1 MNGTNRMS
9 EDVKARDSVDLTN
22 CDREPIHIPGAIL
35 PHGAMLVLECETLRV
50 LQAAGDTAGLIG
62 RPLAELLD
70 RPVDTLFTTD
80 QVNRLHALFKET
92 DLVKPRH
99 LLDPLFRVIADRP
112 LDASAHRVDAN
123 LVIEF
128 ETAEMSDPFAADPLA
143 AVQTMIEGFREA
155 ASLFALCQ
163 MATASVRRVAQ
174 YDRVMIYR
182 FMADGSGWVIA
193 ESRAPELAPFLD
205 LHYPAADIP
214 QQARTLYL
222 KSWLRLITQVDYD
235 PAPLTPTLNPRTGK
249 PLDMSYAILRD
260 VSPIH
265 REYLRNM
272 GIDASMSISIIVAGK
287 LWGLIACHHNS
298 PRRLPRHLRAVCELF
313 GSMFSLQLEAR
324 EKSEQFEARLASRKI
339 LQELMLNL
347 AGVEDYAY
355 GLTQQTPNLLD
366 YIHGGDIALDGSR
379 GGGVAVRVE
388 GKITF
393 LGTTPSREQIT
404 ALTDWLT
411 SYMTET
417 EGVFATDRLS
427 EIYTPGKAFANVA
440 SGLLVIA
447 VSRDPS
453 DFILWFRPELVE
465 TALWAGDPAKP
476 MATGPDGDRLSPRKS
491 FEVWKHTVRNRALPW
506 SAAETDS
513 AFDLRVSLL
522 QVVLRR
528 IEAASRERA
537 KAHERDKLLMAEL
550 DHRVKNT
557 LANIQA
563 LVTQSSRS
571 AESLT
576 LFVEGLDKRIHS
588 MAKAHSLLTQSRW
601 EGVSVDGLLREELDA
616 YGPVPGVVSLSGAD
630 AVLTPKSA
638 LALSLALHELA
649 TNAAKFGSL
658 SAIAGCVAVRWDIR
672 DDGGLGLSWTESGGP
687 VVTPPTRRGFGSS
700 LIERALALE
709 TGGRATIHYK
719 PGGVV
724 CDVVLPK
731 SSLVEFSVI
740 PPVAAESMSL
750 TIEDEFNALPANPKI
765 LIVEDSFLVLIGL
778 EAMCANL
785 GWEIVGPATR
795 LGEALALA
803 QSATFDA
810 ALLDV
815 NLDGEMSWEIADVL
829 KQRGI
834 PFAFS
839 TGYDQSNILPEHLAG
854 TQVLAKPYRI
864 DDVERRLRK
873 MMAAGQT
880 LVTA

>member
-1 MNGTNRMS
+1 MTRPVQTRF
-9 EDVKARDSVDLTN
+9 EVDLTS

-35 PHGAMLVLECETLRV
+35 PHGAMLVLDCATLRV
-50 LQAAGDTAGLIG
+50 LQAAGDTQGLLGLGID
-62 RPLAELLD
+62 ALLD
-70 RPVDTLFTTD
+70 RTVDGLFSTV
-80 QVNRLHALFKET
+80 QVNRLHALCQEA

-99 LLDPLFRVIADRP
+99 LLDPVLRVSPDSA
-112 LDASAHRVDAN
+112 LDASAHRVDGN
-123 LVIEF
+123 LVLEF
-128 ETAEMSDPFAADPLA
+128 EAADIGDPFVVDPLS
-143 AVQTMIEGFREA
+143 AVQEMVEGFSSA
-155 ASLFALCQ
+155 PSLFSLCQ

-182 FMADGSGWVIA
+182 FMPDGSGWVIA
-193 ESRAPELAPFLD
+193 EARAPELAPFLD

-214 QQARTLYL
+214 QQARALYL

-235 PAPLTPTLNPRTGK
+235 PAPLTPPVNPRTDK
-249 PLDMSYAILRD
+249 PLDMSHAVLRD

-366 YIHGGDIALDGSR
+366 YIHGGDVALDGQR

-388 GKITF
+388 GSITS
-393 LGTTPSREQIT
+393 LGATPTKAQI
-404 ALTDWLT
+404 AGLTEWLT

-417 EGVFATDRLS
+417 EGVFATDRLG
-427 EIYTPGKAFANVA
+427 EMYAPAKEFAGVA

-453 DFILWFRPELVE
+453 DFIIWFRPELVE
-465 TALWAGDPAKP
+465 TALWAGDPTKPAKTS
-476 MATGPDGDRLSPRKS
+476 ADGDRISPRKS
-491 FEVWKHTVRNRALPW
+491 FEVWKHSVHNRALPW
-506 SAAETDS
+506 TPAEVDS

-537 KAHERDKLLMAEL
+537 RAHDRDKLLMAEL

-571 AESLT
+571 AASLT
-576 LFVEGLDKRIHS
+576 GFVEGLDRRIHS

-601 EGVSVDGLLREELDA
+601 EGVSVEGLLIEELE
-616 YGPVPGVVSLSGAD
+616 PFSQIPGVVNLGGTD
-630 AVLTPKSA
+630 TVLTPKSA
-638 LALSLALHELA
+638 LSLSLAVHELA
-649 TNAAKFGSL
+649 TNAAKFGAFSRPEG
-658 SAIAGCVAVRWDIR
+658 SVSVAWNLA
-672 DDGGLGLSWTESGGP
+672 DDGGLALTWREAGGP
-687 VVTPPTRRGFGSS
+687 PVAVPTRRGFGTS
-700 LIERALALE
+700 LIERALAFE
-709 TGGRATIHYK
+709 TGGRATIEYA
-719 PGGVV
+719 PAGVV
-724 CDVVLPK
+724 CEIRLPR
-731 SSLVEFSVI
+731 SSLVEMAVKL
-740 PPVAAESMSL
+740 PMRAERVEVEPAMQ
-750 TIEDEFNALPANPKI
+750 ALPSKPRV
-765 LIVEDSFLVLIGL
+765 LVVEDSYLVILTL
-778 EAMCANL
+778 EGMFEDL
-785 GWEIVGPATR
+785 GWTMVGPATR
-795 LGEALALA
+795 LAEAVQMAEA
-803 QSATFDA
+803 ETFDA

-815 NLDGEMSWEIADVL
+815 NLDGEMSWAVATVL
-829 KQRGI
+829 KNKGV

-839 TGYDQSNILPEHLAG
+839 TGYDEANLLPGNLIG
-854 TQVLAKPYRI
+854 TEIFAKPYRRA
-864 DDVERRLRK
+864 ELENGLRQ
-873 MMAAGQT
+873 MMSRASWSS
-880 LVTA
+880 

>member
-1 MNGTNRMS
+1 MS
-9 EDVKARDSVDLTN
+9 KSILERDSVDLTN
-22 CDREPIHIPGAIL
+22 CDREPIHVPGAIL
-35 PHGAMLVLECETLRV
+35 PHGAMLVLECSTLRV
-50 LQAAGDTAGLIG
+50 LQAAGDTSRLLG
-62 RPLAELLD
+62 RSIDALLD
-70 RPVDTLFTTD
+70 RPVDNLFSSH
-80 QVNRLHALFKET
+80 QINRLHALCKEV

-99 LLDPLFRVIADRP
+99 LLDPVLRVVADCP
-112 LDASAHRVDAN
+112 LDASAHRVDGN
-123 LVIEF
+123 LIVEF
-128 ETAEMSDPFAADPLA
+128 EAGEPGDEFVADPLA
-143 AVQTMIEGFREA
+143 AVQIMVDGFGSA
-155 ASLFALCQ
+155 ASLNALCQ

-193 ESRAPELAPFLD
+193 ESRTPELAPFLD

-214 QQARTLYL
+214 QQARALYL

-298 PRRLPRHLRAVCELF
+298 PRLLPRHLRAVCELF

-379 GGGVAVRVE
+379 SGGVAVRVE
-388 GKITF
+388 GEITF
-393 LGTTPSREQIT
+393 LGTTPTRQHISE
-404 ALTDWLT
+404 LTEWLT

-427 EIYTPGKAFANVA
+427 EIYPEAKAFANVA

-465 TALWAGDPAKP
+465 TALWAGDPVKP
-476 MATGPDGDRLSPRKS
+476 VATGADGDRISPRKS

-506 SAAETDS
+506 TPAETDS

-571 AESLT
+571 AESLKS
-576 LFVEGLDKRIHS
+576 FVEGLDKRIHS

-601 EGVSVDGLLREELDA
+601 EGVSVEGLLREELEA
-616 YGPVPGVVSLSGAD
+616 YGQAPDVISLIGVD

-638 LALSLALHELA
+638 LALSLALHELG
-649 TNAAKFGSL
+649 TNAAKYGAFTSE
-658 SAIAGCVAVRWDIR
+658 AGRVAVHWDRR
-672 DDGGLGLSWTESGGP
+672 DDGGLDMSWTETGGP
-687 VVTPPTRRGFGSS
+687 LVEPPTRRGFGSN

-709 TGGRATIHYK
+709 TGGRATILYK
-719 PGGVV
+719 PSGVV
-724 CDVVLPK
+724 CEIILPK
-731 SSLVEFSVI
+731 SSLVELSAK
-740 PPVAAESMSL
+740 PAAKLEL
-750 TIEDEFNALPANPKI
+750 ALPPSTANTMPVSPRL
-765 LIVEDSFLVLIGL
+765 LIVEDSFLVLLTVEG
-778 EAMCANL
+778 MCEDL
-785 GWEIVGPATR
+785 GWEVVGPATR
-795 LGEALALA
+795 LDEALLLA
-803 QSATFDA
+803 RTADFDA

-815 NLDGEMSWEIADVL
+815 NLDGEMSWEVADVL
-829 KQRGI
+829 TTRGI
-834 PFAFS
+834 PFTFS
-839 TGYDQSNILPEHLAG
+839 TGYDYATILPPHLANAD
-854 TQVLAKPYRI
+854 VIAKPYRV
-864 DDVERRLRK
+864 DDLAQRVRQ
-873 MMAAGQT
+873 MI
-880 LVTA
+880 TARAKSAQ

>member
-1 MNGTNRMS
+1 MKLMN
-9 EDVKARDSVDLTN
+9 KAIFERDRVDLTN
-22 CDREPIHIPGAIL
+22 CDREPIHVPGAIL
-35 PHGAMLVLECETLRV
+35 PHGAMLVLERETLRV
-50 LQAAGDTAGLIG
+50 LQAAGDTAGLLG
-62 RPLAELLD
+62 RSIDMLLD
-70 RPVDTLFTTD
+70 RPVDTLFSGD
-80 QVNRLHALFKET
+80 QALRLHALCKEP

-99 LLDPLFRVIADRP
+99 LLDPVLRVVADRP
-112 LDASAHRVDAN
+112 LDASAHCVDGN

-128 ETAEMSDPFAADPLA
+128 EAGEPNDSFVADPLA
-143 AVQTMIEGFREA
+143 AVQLMVEGFGA
-155 ASLFALCQ
+155 AMSLNALCQ

-193 ESRAPELAPFLD
+193 ESRAPTLAPFLD

-214 QQARTLYL
+214 QQARQLYL

-249 PLDMSYAILRD
+249 PLDMSHAVLRD

-287 LWGLIACHHNS
+287 LWGLIACHNNS
-298 PRRLPRHLRAVCELF
+298 PRILPRHLRAVCELF

-366 YIHGGDIALDGSR
+366 YIHGGDVALDGSR
-379 GGGVAVRVE
+379 TGGVAVRVE
-388 GKITF
+388 GEITF

-411 SYMTET
+411 TYMVET
-417 EGVFATDRLS
+417 EGVFSTDRLS
-427 EIYTPGKAFANVA
+427 EIYEPAKAFTAVA

-476 MATGPDGDRLSPRKS
+476 VTTGPDGDRLSPRKS

-506 SAAETDS
+506 SPAEIDS

-537 KAHERDKLLMAEL
+537 KAHDRDKLLMAEL

-576 LFVEGLDKRIHS
+576 VFVEGLDKRIRS

-601 EGVSVDGLLREELDA
+601 EGVSVDGLLREELEPYRQA
-616 YGPVPGVVSLSGAD
+616 LGNIELSGVD

-658 SAIAGCVAVRWDIR
+658 STPDGKVAVHWRLNEDEGIMI
-672 DDGGLGLSWTESGGP
+672 SWTESDGP
-687 VVTPPTRRGFGSS
+687 AVEPPTRRGFGSN

-709 TGGRATIHYK
+709 TDGHAAIRYQRT
-719 PGGVV
+719 GVV
-724 CDVVLPK
+724 CDIALPA
-731 SSLVEFSVI
+731 SSLV
-740 PPVAAESMSL
+740 SL
-750 TIEDEFNALPANPKI
+750 TAKPTDPNAASAKVEVFAAAIPARPRI
-765 LIVEDSFLVLIGL
+765 LVVEDSFLLIL
-778 EAMCANL
+778 TIEDMFKDL

-795 LGEALALA
+795 LKSAMLLASTEVL
-803 QSATFDA
+803 DA

-815 NLDGEMSWEIADVL
+815 NLAGEMSWEVATIL
-829 KQRGI
+829 KNRGI

-839 TGYDQSNILPEHLAG
+839 TGYGEADVFPESLTG
-854 TQVLAKPYRI
+854 SRIVSKPYQVYDLEKTLRQLMAGK
-864 DDVERRLRK
+864 VESHEN
-873 MMAAGQT
+873 A
-880 LVTA
+880 

>member
-1 MNGTNRMS
+1 MIADT
-9 EDVKARDSVDLTN
+9 VLVRDQVDLTN
-22 CDREPIHIPGAIL
+22 CDREPIHVPGAIL
-35 PHGAMLVLECETLRV
+35 PHGAMLVLECDTLRV
-50 LQAAGDTAGLIG
+50 LQVAGNTAGLLG
-62 RPLAELLD
+62 RPPAELLD
-70 RPVDTLFTTD
+70 RPIDTLLSRA
-80 QVNRLHALFKET
+80 QVNLLSALCKEV
-92 DLVKPRH
+92 DLAKPRH
-99 LLDPLFRVIADRP
+99 LLDPVLRVVADQP
-112 LDASAHRVDAN
+112 LDASAHRIDNA

-128 ETAEMSDPFAADPLA
+128 EAAEITDAFVADPLA
-143 AVQTMIEGFREA
+143 AVQQMVEGFGAA
-155 ASLFALCQ
+155 ASLYDLCQ
-163 MATASVRRVAQ
+163 MATVSVRRVAQ

-193 ESRAPELAPFLD
+193 ESRTPELAPFLD

-214 QQARTLYL
+214 QQARALYL

-235 PAPLTPTLNPRTGK
+235 PAPLMPTLNPRTGK
-249 PLDMSYAILRD
+249 PLDMSHAILRD

-287 LWGLIACHHNS
+287 LWGLIACHHNT
-298 PRRLPRHLRAVCELF
+298 PRILPRHLRAVCELF

-339 LQELMLNL
+339 LQDLMLNL

-366 YIHGGDIALDGSR
+366 FIHGGDIALDGTR

-388 GKITF
+388 GEVTF
-393 LGTTPSREQIT
+393 LGTTPSRTQIM

-417 EGVFATDRLS
+417 EGIFSTDRLS
-427 EIYTPGKAFANVA
+427 EIYAPAKAFTNVA

-476 MATGPDGDRLSPRKS
+476 VTIDPDGGERLSPRKS

-506 SAAETDS
+506 TPAEKDS

-571 AESLT
+571 AESVT
-576 LFVEGLDKRIHS
+576 AFVEGLDKRIHS

-601 EGVSVDGLLREELDA
+601 EGVSVDGMLREELEA
-616 YGPVPGVVSLSGAD
+616 YGPASGVVSLAGDD

-649 TNAAKFGSL
+649 TNAAKYGAFSVGT
-658 SAIAGCVAVRWDIR
+658 GHVAVKWQVRE
-672 DDGGLGLSWTESGGP
+672 DGGLGLSWTESGGP
-687 VVTPPTRRGFGSS
+687 PVVLPTRRGFGSS
-700 LIERALALE
+700 LIERALTLE
-709 TGGRATIHYK
+709 TGGRATIDYR

-724 CDVVLPK
+724 CDIVLPRA
-731 SSLVEFSVI
+731 SLVELSVKPIARSEPLAIAI
-740 PPVAAESMSL
+740 PQ
-750 TIEDEFNALPANPKI
+750 NAMPTAPRL
-765 LIVEDSFLVLIGL
+765 LVVEDSYLLVLTL
-778 EAMCANL
+778 ESMCEKL
-785 GWEIVGPATR
+785 GWQIVGPASR
-795 LGEALALA
+795 LDEAMAMA
-803 QSATFDA
+803 RTETFDA

-815 NLDGEMSWEIADVL
+815 NLDGEMSWGVADVL
-829 KQRGI
+829 AARGI

-839 TGYDQSNILPEHLAG
+839 TGYDQTNMLPKHLAG
-854 TQVLAKPYRI
+854 SLVVAKPYRL
-864 DDVERRLRK
+864 DDIEHRLRQ
-873 MMAAGQT
+873 MM
-880 LVTA
+880 TAVPQLAT

>member
-1 MNGTNRMS
+1 MDGIPQMNKPII
-9 EDVKARDSVDLTN
+9 ERDRADLTN
-22 CDREPIHIPGAIL
+22 CDREPIHVPGAIL

-50 LQAAGDTAGLIG
+50 LQVAGDIMGLLGVSIDD
-62 RPLAELLD
+62 LLD
-70 RPVDTLFTTD
+70 RPVDALFSQS
-80 QVNRLHALFKET
+80 QVNRLHALCKEA

-99 LLDPLFRVIADRP
+99 FLDPVFRVIADSP
-112 LDASAHRVDAN
+112 LDASVHRSGGL

-128 ETAEMSDPFAADPLA
+128 EAAETSDSYFTDPLG
-143 AVQTMIEGFREA
+143 AVQLMIEGFSEA
-155 ASLFALCQ
+155 SSLYALCQ
-163 MATASVRRVAQ
+163 LATASVRRVAR

-193 ESRAPELAPFLD
+193 ESRSPELAPFLD

-214 QQARTLYL
+214 QQARALYL
-222 KSWLRLITQVDYD
+222 KSWLRLITEVDYD
-235 PAPLTPTLNPRTGK
+235 PAPLTPSVNPRNGA
-249 PLDMSYAILRD
+249 PLDMSFAILRD
-260 VSPIH
+260 VSPVH

-313 GSMFSLQLEAR
+313 GSMFSLQIEAR
-324 EKSEQFEARLASRKI
+324 ENNEQFEARLASRKI

-347 AGVEDYAY
+347 ADIEDYAH

-366 YIHGGDIALDGSR
+366 YIHGGDIALDGER

-388 GKITF
+388 GSITF
-393 LGTTPSREQIT
+393 LGSTPNREQIM
-404 ALTDWLT
+404 ALTAWLT

-417 EGVFATDRLS
+417 EGVFATDRLC
-427 EIYTPGKAFANVA
+427 EIYAPAKAFANVA

-476 MATGPDGDRLSPRKS
+476 MTITPDGERLSPRKS

-506 SAAETDS
+506 TPAETDA

-537 KAHERDKLLMAEL
+537 KAHDRDKLLMAEL

-563 LVTQSSRS
+563 LVSQSSRS

-576 LFVEGLDKRIHS
+576 VFVEGLDKRIHS
-588 MAKAHSLLTQSRW
+588 IAKAHSLLTQSRW

-616 YGPVPGVVSLSGAD
+616 YGQGNGVVSLSGID

-638 LALSLALHELA
+638 LALSLTVHELA
-649 TNAAKFGSL
+649 TNAAKFG
-658 SAIAGCVAVRWDIR
+658 AFTRITGHVAVIWGLR
-672 DDGGLGLSWTESGGP
+672 DDGGLSISWTETGGP
-687 VVTPPTRRGFGSS
+687 PVEPPARRGFGSN

-709 TGGRATIHYK
+709 TGGKATIHY
-719 PGGVV
+719 PQSGVT
-724 CDVVLPK
+724 CDIVLPK
-731 SSLVEFSVI
+731 SSLVETGISPIVK
-740 PPVAAESMSL
+740 
-750 TIEDEFNALPANPKI
+750 IEPANIGNALSALPATPRI
-765 LIVEDSFLVLIGL
+765 LLVEDSFMVVLMI
-778 EAMCANL
+778 EDMCQRL
-785 GWEIVGPATR
+785 GWEIVGPAAR
-795 LGEALALA
+795 LDEALLLA
-803 QSATFDA
+803 STETFDA

-815 NLDGEMSWEIADVL
+815 NLNGEMSWGVADIL
-829 KQRGI
+829 SARNI
-834 PFAFS
+834 PFIFS
-839 TGYDQSNILPEHLAG
+839 TGYDQDNVLPMHLAS
-854 TQVLAKPYRI
+854 TPILSKPFRI
-864 DDVERRLRK
+864 KNVEGSIRQLIMSRK
-873 MMAAGQT
+873 PQAER
-880 LVTA
+880 

>member
-1 MNGTNRMS
+1 MTNSML
-9 EDVKARDSVDLTN
+9 ERDRVDLTN

-50 LQAAGDTAGLIG
+50 LQAAGDTSGLLGQPIDALLG
-62 RPLAELLD
+62 RS
-70 RPVDTLFTTD
+70 VDTVFSSD
-80 QVNRLHALFKET
+80 QLNRLHTLCKEA

-99 LLDPLFRVIADRP
+99 LLDPQLRVMVDCP
-112 LDASAHRVDAN
+112 LDASAHRVEES

-128 ETAEMSDPFAADPLA
+128 EAAEMGDPFVADPLA
-143 AVQTMIEGFREA
+143 AVQIMVEGFGDA
-155 ASLFALCQ
+155 ASLYALCQ

-193 ESRAPELAPFLD
+193 ESRTPELAPFLD

-214 QQARTLYL
+214 QQARALYL

-235 PAPLTPTLNPRTGK
+235 PAPLIPTLNPRTGK

-298 PRRLPRHLRAVCELF
+298 PRLLPRHLRAVCELF

-366 YIHGGDIALDGSR
+366 YIHGGDIALDGARS
-379 GGGVAVRVE
+379 GGVAVRVE
-388 GKITF
+388 GEITF
-393 LGTTPSREQIT
+393 LGATPNRDQIT
-404 ALTDWLT
+404 ALTEWLT

-417 EGVFATDRLS
+417 EGVFATDRLG
-427 EIYTPGKAFANVA
+427 EIYPAAKAFANVA

-476 MATGPDGDRLSPRKS
+476 VTTGPDGDRLSPRKS

-506 SAAETDS
+506 SSAETDS

-522 QVVLRR
+522 EVVLRR

-571 AESLT
+571 AQSLT

-601 EGVSVDGLLREELDA
+601 EGVSVDGLLREELEPYNQVA
-616 YGPVPGVVSLSGAD
+616 GVVSIVGAD

-658 SAIAGCVAVRWDIR
+658 MVVAGHVAVRWHIR
-672 DDGGLGLSWTESGGP
+672 DDGGLGLTWTESGGP
-687 VVTPPTRRGFGSS
+687 VVEPPTRRGFGSS

-724 CDVVLPK
+724 CDIVLPK
-731 SSLVEFSVI
+731 SSLVALSVMPPSGFEPGLVKTDSDLNAI
-740 PPVAAESMSL
+740 PASPR
-750 TIEDEFNALPANPKI
+750 I

-778 EAMCANL
+778 EAMCTDL

-795 LGEALALA
+795 VDQALALA
-803 QSATFDA
+803 RSEAVDA

-815 NLDGEMSWEIADVL
+815 NLDGEMSWEVADAL
-829 KQRGI
+829 KGRAI

-839 TGYDQSNILPEHLAG
+839 TGYDQSNMLPERFAG
-854 TQVLAKPYRI
+854 TDVMAKPYRI
-864 DDVERRLRK
+864 DDVERRLRH
-873 MMAAGQT
+873 MMAAAPASA
-880 LVTA
+880 TA

>member
-1 MNGTNRMS
+1 MDGMNSMNDGPA
-9 EDVKARDSVDLTN
+9 ERDRVDLTN

-35 PHGAMLVLECETLRV
+35 PHGALLVLECETLRV
-50 LQAAGDTAGLIG
+50 LQAAGDTAALLGQPI
-62 RPLAELLD
+62 AELLG
-70 RPVDTLFTTD
+70 RPVNALFSID
-80 QVNRLHALFKET
+80 QVNRLHALGKET

-99 LLDPLFRVIADRP
+99 LLDPLFRVVADRP
-112 LDASAHRVDAN
+112 LDASAHRVDGN

-128 ETAEMSDPFAADPLA
+128 EAAATGDPFAADPLA
-143 AVQTMIEGFREA
+143 AVQVMVEGFGEA
-155 ASLFALCQ
+155 ASLYALCQ

-193 ESRAPELAPFLD
+193 ESRTAELAPFLD

-214 QQARTLYL
+214 QQARALYL

-235 PAPLTPTLNPRTGK
+235 PAPLTPTLNPHTGQ

-298 PRRLPRHLRAVCELF
+298 PRLLPRHLRAVCELF

-355 GLTQQTPNLLD
+355 GLTRQTPNLLD
-366 YIHGGDIALDGSR
+366 YIHGGDIALDGARS
-379 GGGVAVRVE
+379 GGVAVRVGGE
-388 GKITF
+388 ITF

-404 ALTDWLT
+404 ALTEWLT

-427 EIYTPGKAFANVA
+427 EIYAPAKAFTNVA

-476 MATGPDGDRLSPRKS
+476 VTTGPDGDRLSPRKS
-491 FEVWKHTVRNRALPW
+491 FEVWKHTVRSRALPW
-506 SAAETDS
+506 TPAETDS

-522 QVVLRR
+522 QVVLRW

-571 AESLT
+571 AQSLT
-576 LFVEGLDKRIHS
+576 VFVEGLDKRIHS

-601 EGVSVDGLLREELDA
+601 EGVSVDGLLREELEA
-616 YGPVPGVVSLSGAD
+616 YNQAAGIVSLHGVD

-649 TNAAKFGSL
+649 TNASKFGSL
-658 SAIAGCVAVRWDIR
+658 SVVAGHVAVRWHIR
-672 DDGGLGLSWTESGGP
+672 DDGGLGLTWTESGGP
-687 VVTPPTRRGFGSS
+687 VVEPPTRRGFGSS

-719 PGGVV
+719 PDGVV
-724 CDVVLPK
+724 CDIVLPV
-731 SSLVEFSVI
+731 SSLVKLSVV
-740 PPVAAESMSL
+740 PTAAAEPIILKAVSPPE
-750 TIEDEFNALPANPKI
+750 IIPARPRI

-778 EAMCANL
+778 EAMCADL

-795 LGEALALA
+795 VDEALALA
-803 QSATFDA
+803 ESETFDA

-815 NLDGEMSWEIADVL
+815 NLDGEMSWGIADVL
-829 KQRGI
+829 RARQI

-839 TGYDQSNILPEHLAG
+839 TGYDQSNILPDHLVG
-854 TQVLAKPYRI
+854 TQILAKPYRV

-873 MMAAGQT
+873 MMAVG
-880 LVTA
+880 

>member
-1 MNGTNRMS
+1 MTDS
-9 EDVKARDSVDLTN
+9 ILDRDRVNLTN

-35 PHGAMLVLECETLRV
+35 PHGVMLVLECDTLRV
-50 LQAAGDTAGLIG
+50 LQAAGNTTGLLG
-62 RPLAELLD
+62 RPLGELLD
-70 RPVDTLFTTD
+70 RPADGLFSRV
-80 QVNRLHALFKET
+80 QVNLLHALCKEI
-92 DLVKPRH
+92 DLTKPRH
-99 LLDPLFRVIADRP
+99 LLDPVLRLVADQP
-112 LDASAHRVDAN
+112 LDASVHRIDNA
-123 LVIEF
+123 LVVEF
-128 ETAEMSDPFAADPLA
+128 EAAEMTDAFVADPLA
-143 AVQTMIEGFREA
+143 AVQQMVEGFGTA
-155 ASLFALCQ
+155 ASLYDLCQ

-193 ESRAPELAPFLD
+193 ESRLPELAPFLD

-214 QQARTLYL
+214 QQARALYL
-222 KSWLRLITQVDYD
+222 RSWLRLITQVDYD
-235 PAPLTPTLNPRTGK
+235 PALLTPTLNPRTGK

-298 PRRLPRHLRAVCELF
+298 PRLLPRHLRAVCELF

-366 YIHGGDIALDGSR
+366 YIHGGDIALDGARS
-379 GGGVAVRVE
+379 GGVAVRVE
-388 GKITF
+388 GEITF
-393 LGTTPSREQIT
+393 LGATPNRDQIT
-404 ALTDWLT
+404 ALTEWLT

-417 EGVFATDRLS
+417 EGVFATDRLG
-427 EIYTPGKAFANVA
+427 EIYPAAKAFANVA

-476 MATGPDGDRLSPRKS
+476 VTTGPDGDRLSPRKS

-506 SAAETDS
+506 SSAETDS

-522 QVVLRR
+522 EVVLRR

-571 AESLT
+571 AQSLT

-601 EGVSVDGLLREELDA
+601 EGVSVDGLLREELEPYNQVA
-616 YGPVPGVVSLSGAD
+616 GVVSIVGAD

-658 SAIAGCVAVRWDIR
+658 MVVAGHVAVRWHIR
-672 DDGGLGLSWTESGGP
+672 DDGGLGLTWTESGGP
-687 VVTPPTRRGFGSS
+687 VVEPPTRRGFGSS

-724 CDVVLPK
+724 CDIVLPK
-731 SSLVEFSVI
+731 SSLVALSVMPPSGVEPGLVKTDSDLNAI
-740 PPVAAESMSL
+740 PASPR
-750 TIEDEFNALPANPKI
+750 I

-778 EAMCANL
+778 EAMCTDL

-795 LGEALALA
+795 VDQALALA
-803 QSATFDA
+803 RSEAVDA

-815 NLDGEMSWEIADVL
+815 NLDGEMSWEVADAL
-829 KQRGI
+829 KGRAI

-839 TGYDQSNILPEHLAG
+839 TGYDQSNMLPERFAG
-854 TQVLAKPYRI
+854 TDVMAKPYRI
-864 DDVERRLRK
+864 DDVERRLRH
-873 MMAAGQT
+873 MMAAAPASA
-880 LVTA
+880 TA

>member
-1 MNGTNRMS
+1 MTDTIL
-9 EDVKARDSVDLTN
+9 ERDRVDLTN

-35 PHGAMLVLECETLRV
+35 PHGAMLVLECDTLRV
-50 LQAAGDTAGLIG
+50 LQAAGNTAGLLG

-70 RPVDTLFTTD
+70 RPVDALLSRV
-80 QVNRLHALFKET
+80 QVNLLRALCKEI
-92 DLVKPRH
+92 DLTKPRH
-99 LLDPLFRVIADRP
+99 LLDPMLRVVADQP
-112 LDASAHRVDAN
+112 LDASAHRIDNA
-123 LVIEF
+123 LVVEF
-128 ETAEMSDPFAADPLA
+128 EAAEMTDAFVADPLA
-143 AVQTMIEGFREA
+143 AVQQMVEGFGTA
-155 ASLFALCQ
+155 ASLYDLCQ

-214 QQARTLYL
+214 QQARALYL

-235 PAPLTPTLNPRTGK
+235 PAPLMPTLNPRTGK

-287 LWGLIACHHNS
+287 LWGLIACHNNS
-298 PRRLPRHLRAVCELF
+298 PRILPRHLRAVCELF

-366 YIHGGDIALDGSR
+366 FIHGGDIALDGSR

-388 GKITF
+388 GEVTF
-393 LGTTPSREQIT
+393 LGTTPTRTQIL
-404 ALTDWLT
+404 ALTEWLT

-417 EGVFATDRLS
+417 EGIFSTDRLS
-427 EIYTPGKAFANVA
+427 EIYAPAKAFTNVA

-476 MATGPDGDRLSPRKS
+476 VTIGPDGDDRLSPRKS

-506 SAAETDS
+506 TPAETDS

-571 AESLT
+571 AESVT
-576 LFVEGLDKRIHS
+576 AFVEGLEKRIHS

-601 EGVSVDGLLREELDA
+601 EGVSVDGMLREELDA
-616 YGPVPGVVSLSGAD
+616 YGPASGVVSLAGDD

-649 TNAAKFGSL
+649 TNAAKYGAFSIPTGH
-658 SAIAGCVAVRWDIR
+658 VAVKWQVR

-687 VVTPPTRRGFGSS
+687 PVVPPTRRGFGSS
-700 LIERALALE
+700 LIERALTLE
-709 TGGRATIHYK
+709 TGGRATIDYR

-724 CDVVLPK
+724 CDIVLPRT
-731 SSLVEFSVI
+731 SLVELSDR
-740 PPVAAESMSL
+740 PVAKPEPL
-750 TIEDEFNALPANPKI
+750 KI
-765 LIVEDSFLVLIGL
+765 AIPQDAMPTMPRLLVVEDSYFLILTL
-778 EAMCANL
+778 ENMCADL
-785 GWEIVGPATR
+785 GWQIVGPASR
-795 LGEALALA
+795 LDEAMDMARTG
-803 QSATFDA
+803 TFDA

-815 NLDGEMSWEIADVL
+815 NLDGEMSWEVADVL
-829 KQRGI
+829 TARGI
-834 PFAFS
+834 PFAFC
-839 TGYDQSNILPEHLAG
+839 TGYDQTDMLPDHLAG
-854 TQVLAKPYRI
+854 SLVLAKPYRL
-864 DDVERRLRK
+864 DDVERRLRQ
-873 MMAAGQT
+873 MMTAGAQLT
-880 LVTA
+880 I

>member
-1 MNGTNRMS
+1 MNLMS
-9 EDVKARDSVDLTN
+9 KAIVERDRVDLTN
-22 CDREPIHIPGAIL
+22 CDREPIQLPGAIL

-50 LQAAGDTAGLIG
+50 LQAAGDTVGLLGQSI
-62 RPLAELLD
+62 ETLLD
-70 RPVDTLFTTD
+70 RPVDTLFSSD
-80 QVNRLHALFKET
+80 QAHRLHVLCRET

-99 LLDPLFRVIADRP
+99 LLDPVLRVFADRA
-112 LDASAHRVDAN
+112 LDASAHRVDGN

-128 ETAEMSDPFAADPLA
+128 EAGEPGDSFVADPLA
-143 AVQTMIEGFREA
+143 AVQIMVEGFSA
-155 ASLFALCQ
+155 ATSLNALCQ

-193 ESRAPELAPFLD
+193 ESREPKLAPFLD

-214 QQARTLYL
+214 QQARALYL

-235 PAPLTPTLNPRTGK
+235 PAPLIPTLNPRTGK
-249 PLDMSYAILRD
+249 PLDMSHAILRD

-272 GIDASMSISIIVAGK
+272 GIDASMSISIIVSGK
-287 LWGLIACHHNS
+287 LWGLIACHNNS
-298 PRRLPRHLRAVCELF
+298 PRILPRHLRAVCELF

-324 EKSEQFEARLASRKI
+324 EKAEQFEARLASRKI

-366 YIHGGDIALDGSR
+366 YIHGGDVALDGSR

-388 GKITF
+388 GEMTF
-393 LGTTPSREQIT
+393 LGTTPNREQIT

-411 SYMTET
+411 SYMVET
-417 EGVFATDRLS
+417 EGVFSTDRLS
-427 EIYTPGKAFANVA
+427 EIYEPAKSFSAVA

-476 MATGPDGDRLSPRKS
+476 MVTGPDGDRFSPRKS

-506 SAAETDS
+506 TLAEIDS

-537 KAHERDKLLMAEL
+537 KAHDRDKLLMAEL

-571 AESLT
+571 AESLAM
-576 LFVEGLDKRIHS
+576 FVEGLDKRIRS

-601 EGVSVDGLLREELDA
+601 EGVSVDGLLREELEPYRQA
-616 YGPVPGVVSLSGAD
+616 LGNIELNGVD

-658 SAIAGCVAVRWDIR
+658 STPDGYVGVHWHLRL
-672 DDGGLGLSWTESGGP
+672 DGGIDLSWTESGGP
-687 VVTPPTRRGFGSS
+687 VVKPPTRRGFGSN

-709 TGGRATIHYK
+709 TDGHAAIRYERT
-719 PGGVV
+719 GVV
-724 CDVVLPK
+724 CDIILPA
-731 SSLVEFSVI
+731 SSLVLLTAKPTEPNQQAVVDEVFADRI
-740 PPVAAESMSL
+740 PLSPR
-750 TIEDEFNALPANPKI
+750 I
-765 LIVEDSFLVLIGL
+765 LVVEDAFMLILAIEG
-778 EAMCANL
+778 MCDDL
-785 GWEIVGPATR
+785 GWKVVGPATR
-795 LGEALALA
+795 LKSAILLASAEA
-803 QSATFDA
+803 FDA

-815 NLDGEMSWEIADVL
+815 NLDGEMSWEVATIL
-829 KQRGI
+829 KNRGI

-839 TGYDQSNILPEHLAG
+839 TGYGEAELLLENLAG
-854 TQVLAKPYRI
+854 SRILAKPYNI
-864 DDVERRLRK
+864 HEVEKCLRQL
-873 MMAAGQT
+873 MAGWVESPQHA
-880 LVTA
+880 

>member
-1 MNGTNRMS
+1 MTRTIR
-9 EDVKARDSVDLTN
+9 ERDSVDLTN

-35 PHGAMLVLECETLRV
+35 PHGAMLVLECGTLRV
-50 LQAAGDTAGLIG
+50 LQAAGDTG
-62 RPLAELLD
+62 RLLGRSIAELLD
-70 RPVDTLFTTD
+70 RSIDTLFSSH
-80 QVNRLHALFKET
+80 QVNRLQALCGEG

-99 LLDPLFRVIADRP
+99 LLDPVLRVVEDCP
-112 LDASAHRVDAN
+112 LDASAHRVDGA
-123 LVIEF
+123 LIVEF
-128 ETAEMSDPFAADPLA
+128 EAGEPSDPFVADPLA
-143 AVQTMIEGFREA
+143 AVQIMVEGFGSA
-155 ASLFALCQ
+155 VSLNALCQ

-193 ESRAPELAPFLD
+193 ESRPPELAPFLD

-214 QQARTLYL
+214 QQARALYL

-235 PAPLTPTLNPRTGK
+235 PALLTPTLDPRTGR
-249 PLDMSYAILRD
+249 PLDMSHAILRD

-272 GIDASMSISIIVAGK
+272 GINASMSISIIVAGK
-287 LWGLIACHHNS
+287 LWGLIACHNDT
-298 PRRLPRHLRAVCELF
+298 PRLLPRHLRAVCELF

-324 EKSEQFEARLASRKI
+324 EKSEQFESRLASRKI
-339 LQELMLNL
+339 MQELMLNL

-388 GKITF
+388 GEITF
-393 LGTTPSREQIT
+393 LGATPTRRQI
-404 ALTDWLT
+404 AELTDWLT
-411 SYMTET
+411 TYMVET

-427 EIYTPGKAFANVA
+427 EIYPEAKAYANVA

-476 MATGPDGDRLSPRKS
+476 VTSGAGDDRISPRKS
-491 FEVWKHTVRNRALPW
+491 FEVWKHTVRSRALPW
-506 SAAETDS
+506 TAAETDS

-576 LFVEGLDKRIHS
+576 SFVEGLDRRIHS

-601 EGVSVDGLLREELDA
+601 EGVSVEGLLREELEA
-616 YGPVPGVVSLSGAD
+616 YGQAPGVVSLIGVD

-638 LALSLALHELA
+638 LAVSLALHELG
-649 TNAAKFGSL
+649 TNAAKYGAFL
-658 SAIAGCVAVRWDIR
+658 NEAGRVEVSWDCR
-672 DDGGLGLSWTESGGP
+672 DDGGLDISWTETGGP
-687 VVTPPTRRGFGSS
+687 PVDPPTRRGFGSS

-709 TGGRATIHYK
+709 TGGRATIHYN
-719 PGGVV
+719 PSGVV
-724 CDVVLPK
+724 CNIVLPK
-731 SSLVEFSVI
+731 SSLVELSPK
-740 PPVAAESMSL
+740 PPATLQLSSSS
-750 TIEDEFNALPANPKI
+750 TIANPMPGNLRL
-765 LIVEDSFLVLIGL
+765 LIVEDSFLVLLSVEG
-778 EAMCANL
+778 MCEEL
-785 GWEIVGPATR
+785 GWEVVGPATR
-795 LGEALALA
+795 LDEALRLA
-803 QSATFDA
+803 ETETLDA
-810 ALLDV
+810 ALLDI
-815 NLDGEMSWEIADVL
+815 NLDGEMSWDVADRL
-829 KQRGI
+829 SARGI
-834 PFAFS
+834 PFTFS
-839 TGYDQSNILPEHLAG
+839 TGYDHATILPAHLMNAE
-854 TQVLAKPYRI
+854 VIAKPYRI
-864 DDVERRLRK
+864 EELERRVRQ
-873 MMAAGQT
+873 MITVRMT
-880 LVTA
+880 

>member
-1 MNGTNRMS
+1 MYKTIV
-9 EDVKARDSVDLTN
+9 ERDSVDLTS

-50 LQAAGDTAGLIG
+50 LQAAGDTVALLG
-62 RPLAELLD
+62 RPIQELLD
-70 RPVDTLFTTD
+70 RPIDALFSRD
-80 QVNRLHALFKET
+80 QVNRLHALANEAI
-92 DLVKPRH
+92 LVKPRH
-99 LLDPLFRVIADRP
+99 LFDPVLRAIADRP
-112 LDASAHRVDAN
+112 LDASAHHVDGV

-128 ETAEMSDPFAADPLA
+128 EAAEMSDPFVTDPLA
-143 AVQTMIEGFREA
+143 AVQIMVEGFGEA
-155 ASLFALCQ
+155 TSLSALCQ
-163 MATASVRRVAQ
+163 LATASVRRVAQ

-193 ESRAPELAPFLD
+193 ESRTPELAPFLD

-214 QQARTLYL
+214 QQARALYL

-235 PAPLTPTLNPRTGK
+235 PAPLTPTLNPRTEK
-249 PLDMSYAILRD
+249 PLDMSHAILRD

-298 PRRLPRHLRAVCELF
+298 PRLLPRHLHAVCELF
-313 GSMFSLQLEAR
+313 GSMFSLQIEAR
-324 EKSEQFEARLASRKI
+324 ENSEQFEARLASRKT

-366 YIHGGDIALDGSR
+366 YIHGGDVALDGAR
-379 GGGVAVRVE
+379 TGGVAVRVE
-388 GKITF
+388 GKISF
-393 LGTTPSREQIT
+393 LGTTPALGQIT
-404 ALTDWLT
+404 ALTGWLT
-411 SYMTET
+411 SHMTEF

-427 EIYTPGKAFANVA
+427 EIYPPAESFTNVA

-476 MATGPDGDRLSPRKS
+476 MTIGSVSGQLSPRKS
-491 FEVWKHTVRNRALPW
+491 FEIWKHTVRNRALPW
-506 SAAETDS
+506 TPAETDS

-537 KAHERDKLLMAEL
+537 KAHDRDKLLMAEL

-557 LANIQA
+557 LANIQS
-563 LVTQSSRS
+563 LVKQSSRS
-571 AESLT
+571 ADSLT
-576 LFVEGLDKRIHS
+576 VFVEELDKRIHS

-601 EGVSVDGLLREELDA
+601 EGVSVEGLLREELEA
-616 YGPVPGVVSLSGAD
+616 YGEGRGTVSLEGVD

-649 TNAAKFGSL
+649 TNAAKFGAFTL
-658 SAIAGCVAVRWDIR
+658 PAGHVAVRWHLR
-672 DDGGLGLSWTESGGP
+672 EDGWLGLSWTEFGGP
-687 VVTPPTRRGFGSS
+687 PVVAPTRRGFGTN

-709 TGGRATIHYK
+709 TGGRATIHYN

-724 CDVVLPK
+724 CEIVLPQ
-731 SSLVEFSVI
+731 SSLVELNVTPI
-740 PPVAAESMSL
+740 AKPEPPE
-750 TIEDEFNALPANPKI
+750 IDNASTLLPAGPKI
-765 LIVEDSFLVLIGL
+765 LVVEDSFMVILTI
-778 EAMCANL
+778 EAMCEDL
-785 GWEIVGPATR
+785 GWQLVGPATR
-795 LGEALALA
+795 LEQALALA
-803 QSATFDA
+803 RTETFDA

-815 NLDGEMSWEIADVL
+815 NLDGEMSWEVADVL
-829 KQRGI
+829 KARSI

-839 TGYDQSNILPEHLAG
+839 TGYNQQNLLPAHLAG
-854 TQVLAKPYRI
+854 AHVLAKPYRI
-864 DDVERRLRK
+864 EDVERKLRQ
-873 MMAAGQT
+873 MMAEGART
-880 LVTA
+880 IAL